1 MDHGLLLQKPYPLM
15 IFPSPSQCGSWL
27 LAFAALFLCSC
38 SSIEPLVAKS
48 TVPKGWWH
56 GDGVSGKARIV
67 IDLSQQQI
75 RYFKGGQLVGASPI
89 SSGRESHSTPPG
101 TYHIV
106 EKDADHRSSLYGA
119 YCDSDRQIVVPDVDV
134 NKDERPP
141 GTQFIGASMP
151 FFMRINGGVGMHEGY
166 LPGYPASHGC
176 IRLPAEMAEIFYHA
190 TPQGT
195 AVEIVGNA
203 SEAIT
208 HTSPPVLTPPAP
220 APAKH
225 LVAAHSTGNASS
237 PVLIPTRKSVN
248 GWFLAREAQKKKAQP
263 VFGATQYLQE

>member
-1 MDHGLLLQKPYPLM
+1 MT
-15 IFPSPSQCGSWL
+15 FPSLSQCGSWL
-27 LAFAALFLCSC
+27 LAFTALLLCSC
-38 SSIEPLVAKS
+38 SSVEPQVAKS
-48 TVPKGWWH
+48 TTPKGWWH
-56 GDGVSGKARIV
+56 GVGVSGKPRIV

-89 SSGRESHSTPPG
+89 SSGRESHATPHG
-101 TYHIV
+101 TYRIV
-106 EKDADHRSSLYGA
+106 EKDIDHRSSLYGA

-195 AVEIVGNA
+195 AVEIVGDA

-208 HTSPPVLTPPAP
+208 HTSPPVLTPPSSAP
-220 APAKH
+220 VNR
-225 LVAAHSTGNASS
+225 VAATQVAGSQPS
-237 PVLIPTRKSVN
+237 PVFIQTRKSVN
-248 GWFLAREAQKKKAQP
+248 GWALAREARKKARP
-263 VFGATQYLQE
+263 AFGTTQYLQE